1 MRHLFSCFLLL
12 IASYGCTSYRFAAI
26 GENNDYV
33 PKKKYRISTLTIHA
47 PRGPKILQQLSGGN
61 PFVAPD
67 PWSIPQVASISNI
80 EKLRLMVSKRHP
92 SIFTQDESA
101 TPIDVNVYCTDER
114 KELEWTILVPYV
126 ASLGV
131 LPAFIRT
138 MSTCEVSVHHAGAIP
153 KIQRNAAMRLQSDA
167 KLTCFSPLGL
177 IQFDR
182 DVNATSQR
190 LSSGIMTASH
200 LDSNTL
206 NDLLTVFSESVAD
219 AIVAQVEML
228 EKKD

>member
-80 EKLRLMVSKRHP
+80 EKLRLMVAKRHP

-114 KELEWTILVPYV
+114 DHRRGLT
-126 ASLGV
+126 
-131 LPAFIRT
+131 
-138 MSTCEVSVHHAGAIP
+138 
-153 KIQRNAAMRLQSDA
+153 AAARRI
-167 KLTCFSPLGL
+167 TVCFS
-177 IQFDR
+177 
-182 DVNATSQR
+182 ATSRPCAQ
-190 LSSGIMTASH
+190 TARR
-200 LDSNTL
+200 
-206 NDLLTVFSESVAD
+206 
-219 AIVAQVEML
+219 
-228 EKKD
+228 